1 MASPII
7 DKIPNLVD
15 IYGLDE
21 KFKTNPLM
29 GDNVKRSIFG
39 GGGFLPVRII
49 NIIVNCFKRKRL
61 SWKRMHL

>member
-21 KFKTNPLM
+21 KFKPNPLM

-49 NIIVNCFKRKRL
+49 NIIIYDCF
-61 SWKRMHL
+61 